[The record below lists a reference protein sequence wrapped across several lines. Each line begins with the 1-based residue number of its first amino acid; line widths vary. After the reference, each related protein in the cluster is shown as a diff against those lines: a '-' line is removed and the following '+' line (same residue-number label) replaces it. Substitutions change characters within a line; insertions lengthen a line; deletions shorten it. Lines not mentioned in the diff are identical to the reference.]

1 LYPADFSLFVWASK
15 LAAAGTSGLAALA
28 AGVDTAGGA
37 LESGV
42 ADTTGVAL
50 ETGVADTTGG
60 EGGGGSAASACESAP
75 AHKETNKSFSF
86 SIAPVCHEEAVQVNG
101 KTSAIGPETGFDP
114 PIKKPGLKPGFQ
126 VPMPLAAPF
135 SEALDDDWS
144 FLFVSGPIASEQ
156 HFSLAPS
163 PKLALLQRSVKINVA
178 QKQQHLLPVRADP
191 RVLVSLTASKSTS
204 RRIKN
209 RGQAHKIDGT
219 ARGGAHSTRLF

>member
-1 LYPADFSLFVWASK
+1 
-15 LAAAGTSGLAALA
+15 LAALS
-28 AGVDTAGGA
+28 AGVDTVGG
-37 LESGV
+37 
-42 ADTTGVAL
+42 AL

-60 EGGGGSAASACESAP
+60 DGGGGSAASACESAP

-86 SIAPVCHEEAVQVNG
+86 SIAPVCHEGAVQVNG
-101 KTSAIGPETGFDP
+101 KTSSAIGPETGFEP
-114 PIKKPGLKPGFQ
+114 PIKKPGSKPGFQ

-178 QKQQHLLPVRADP
+178 QKQQHLLPVRAGP
-191 RVLVSLTASKSTS
+191 QVLVSLTAGKSTS